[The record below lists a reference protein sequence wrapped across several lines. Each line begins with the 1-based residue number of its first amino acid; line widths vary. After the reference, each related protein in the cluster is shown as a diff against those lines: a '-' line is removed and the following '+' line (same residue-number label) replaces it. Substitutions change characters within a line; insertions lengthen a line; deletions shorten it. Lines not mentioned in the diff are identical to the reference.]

1 MNKQINEEIDVR
13 PERNKKVKDLLSIVE
28 DEMID
33 EANQEVKEL
42 VKLKLEE
49 LNSARKTVKVLEKKM
64 KELLETDIMDLEL
77 DDYDY

>member
-1 MNKQINEEIDVR
+1 MV
-13 PERNKKVKDLLSIVE
+13 KVKTLMKDIE

-33 EANQEVKEL
+33 ETNQEVKEL

-49 LNSARKTVKVLEKKM
+49 LNSARKTVKVLEKKLN
-64 KELLETDIMDLEL
+64 ELLETDIIDLEL

>member
-1 MNKQINEEIDVR
+1 MNKQINEKIDVR